1 MSKYPRASDL
11 PWGTLAVLVVATI
24 GLHVLGGFI
33 DWLARPAAR
42 SPAPP
47 PVAVAAMTRPSA
59 PPLPPP
65 LRAPPHST
73 REELSALLRYLKA
86 GGDLTDSQRRELW
99 DKGIRFRSYGST
111 PAEAKGNLRTMEI
124 VVPPGYFPADR
135 QAARQPQSTESAY
148 DRWRRLNNV
157 R

>member
-1 MSKYPRASDL
+1 MAAVTQFPRSSDL
-11 PWGTLAVLVVATI
+11 PWFGLGVVVVAAV
-24 GLHVLGGFI
+24 GVHLLGGFI
-33 DWLARPAAR
+33 DWLARPSAR

-47 PVAVAAMTRPSA
+47 PVAVAALARTQPSA
-59 PPLPPP
+59 PPQPPP

-73 REELSALLRYLKA
+73 REELSALVRYLKA

-99 DKGIRFRSYGST
+99 DKGIRFRREPNKQHT
-111 PAEAKGNLRTMEI
+111 LEA

-135 QAARQPQSTESAY
+135 PVVRQPQSTESAY

>member
-1 MSKYPRASDL
+1 MASVTHYPHSSEL
-11 PWGTLAVLVVATI
+11 PWFGLGVLVTATV
-24 GLHVLGGFI
+24 GVHLLGGFF

-47 PVAVAAMTRPSA
+47 PVAVAAIATPKPSA

-99 DKGIRFRSYGST
+99 DKGIRFRREPNKQHT
-111 PAEAKGNLRTMEI
+111 LEI
-124 VVPPGYFPADR
+124 VVPPGYFPAE
-135 QAARQPQSTESAY
+135 RQPQSTESAY